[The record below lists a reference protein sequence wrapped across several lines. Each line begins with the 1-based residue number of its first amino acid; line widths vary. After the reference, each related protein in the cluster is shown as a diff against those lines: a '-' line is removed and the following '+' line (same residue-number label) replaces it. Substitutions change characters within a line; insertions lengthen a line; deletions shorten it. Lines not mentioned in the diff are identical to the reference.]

1 MISIE
6 FEGVKVSAESRCTM
20 EDLIMLCAGAAVA
33 AGYDSNAMQGAM
45 ESWFYDRD
53 YVVLSQEE
61 YEDALDAARKEAIED
76 EKGSEFSQEDYDAGY
91 SDGYIGAGPQPLAS
105 DSYND
110 GYDAGEA
117 AAEEAETAEAEAEE
131 AEDES
136 QEMFDLGYEHGYNG
150 AGLDLD
156 SSEDE
161 SYMDGFEA
169 GQKDLRRN
177 DAA

>member
-20 EDLIMLCAGAAVA
+20 EDLITLCAGAAVA
-33 AGYDSNAMQGAM
+33 AGYDSSALQNAM

-53 YVVLSQEE
+53 FVVLSQED
-61 YEDALDAARKEAIED
+61 YEEALDAARKEAAEPA
-76 EKGSEFSQEDYDAGY
+76 EA
-91 SDGYIGAGPQPLAS
+91 AWS
-105 DSYND
+105 DSDYHAGYND
-110 GYDAGEA
+110 GYNGEDIQGTS
-117 AAEEAETAEAEAEE
+117 EAYMTGYMEGKGSL
-131 AEDES
+131 EDEEDDEDGEEES
-136 QEMFDLGYEHGYNG
+136 QKMFDLGYEHGYNG